1 MPKAAG
7 TDCINDSIRRHICQ
21 TVIHC
26 TNHGIEQVIR
36 FDGFA
41 AIRAAGNRHRTRP
54 QGRIDEVP
62 ASGWKCSD
70 ADTGCPDIYS
80 DGQVIHGRLR

>member
-7 TDCINDSIRRHICQ
+7 TDCINDSIRWHVSQ
-21 TVIHC
+21 TVIHG
-26 TNHGIEQVIR
+26 TNHGIEKVIR
-36 FDGFA
+36 FDCFA
-41 AIRAAGNRHRTRP
+41 AIRAAGNRHRARP
-54 QGRIDEVP
+54 KGCIDEVP
-62 ASGWKCSD
+62 ASGRKCSD